1 MTSPRVSLRFWWMLG
16 AVALIYFGSFAVFPR
31 LFPFVGVN
39 HYGVWFLDSFAI
51 LASNDA
57 LARGLDPYVPNAL
70 DYFNR
75 PHVYSHWWLGLGKLG
90 LTRADNFWLGS
101 LLGLAFFFAVLAR
114 LRPRAPLE
122 MLWYLAILCSS
133 PLVLALERAN
143 NDLVVFVL
151 LGPVVPCLLHANRWW
166 RLVAVALIAMAAGLK
181 FYPAIAG
188 LLLLFG
194 RDVREVRGRLVIAV
208 AALGVVGVSL
218 VPDLAQFSGLA
229 PRAKGLMT
237 FGSVHLL
244 EAFGLS
250 GRAAT
255 VLGLVAAAVVVAGFL
270 RWQVLADWEFPA
282 DYRADWLTF
291 LLGAALLTGCFF
303 TGTNFGYRWVFAIW
317 LAPLLWRLPRD
328 ARVPAAVR
336 KFATVTAALL
346 VWVLWADGLLSAL
359 LGRFSS
365 TVSGAT
371 LFQWADGFFLI
382 EQPLLWAFFAALLG
396 WLSHFAFRAVKGL
409 VKAPVET
416 AS

>member
-57 LARGLDPYVPNAL
+57 VARGLDPYVPNAL

-90 LTRADNFWLGS
+90 LTRTDNFWLGS
-101 LLGLAFFFAVLAR
+101 LLGLAFFVAVLAR

-133 PLVLALERAN
+133 SFVLALERAN

-151 LGPVVPCLLHANRWW
+151 LAPVVPCLLHVNRWW

-194 RDVREVRGRLVIAV
+194 RDVGEVRGRLVIAV

-270 RWQVLADWEFPA
+270 RWRVFADWEFPE

-328 ARVPAAVR
+328 SRAPASVR

-346 VWVLWADGLLSAL
+346 VWALWADGLMSAL
-359 LGRFSS
+359 LGRFAG
-365 TVSGAT
+365 TVSGTT

-396 WLSHFAFRAVKGL
+396 WLTHFTCVAVRAL
-409 VKAPVET
+409 VKAAAEKVP
-416 AS
+416 